1 MKPRKHNPKKT
12 HKPLGKYTHGIEVG
26 PGARWLVASGQ
37 VGISP
42 AGKVAGGIKGQCD
55 RAFRNLLAVLAEAGM
70 DAGDIVKTTV
80 FLTGPEHIPAY
91 RAARDK
97 HLGRARP
104 ASTLLIISALATPA
118 LFVEIEAVAAKG

>member
-12 HKPLGKYTHGIEVG
+12 HKPLGKYTHGVEVG
-26 PGARWLVASGQ
+26 PGARWLQISGQ
-37 VGISP
+37 VGVSP

-55 RAFRNLLAVLAEAGM
+55 RAFRNVLAVLAEAGM

-91 RAARDK
+91 RVARDK

-118 LFVEIEAVAAKG
+118 LLVEIEAVAAKG